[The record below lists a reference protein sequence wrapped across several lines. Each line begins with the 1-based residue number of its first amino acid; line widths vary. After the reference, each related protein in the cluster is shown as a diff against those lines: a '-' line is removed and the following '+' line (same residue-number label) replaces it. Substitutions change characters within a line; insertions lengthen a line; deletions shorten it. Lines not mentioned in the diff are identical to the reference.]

1 MSKRLWSAVI
11 KVLINISLIS
21 RQRGNSHWTNLK
33 NFIYKPNQMQMHQ
46 VPEQTIKT
54 IWYTLKSSVWNKRNK
69 CRKFKIAMKLWKI
82 EVSEL
87 DEEEIIVYYT
97 SHKSKQFLDLTQWII
112 TISLMM
118 SWMISSIKSRKGK
131 TRKKKRKRDL
141 KWNFTE
147 R

>member
-11 KVLINISLIS
+11 RVLINISLIS